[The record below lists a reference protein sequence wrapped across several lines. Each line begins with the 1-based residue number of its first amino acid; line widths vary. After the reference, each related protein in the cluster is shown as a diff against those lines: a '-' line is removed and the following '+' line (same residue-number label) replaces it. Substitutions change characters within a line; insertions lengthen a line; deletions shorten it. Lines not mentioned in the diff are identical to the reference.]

1 MRELALF
8 NVAIDSKLRDCD
20 LVKLRVC
27 DIVQGNRVASRA
39 MVMQQKTQRPVQ
51 FEITEQ
57 TRDTVTAWLTQAKL
71 KADEFLFP
79 SRLYASPHI
88 STRHYGRLVE
98 KWVTSIGLDP
108 SGYGT
113 HSMRRT
119 KATLIYRCTK
129 NLRAV
134 QRLLGHTKR
143 EGTVRYPGIEVDDA
157 LEIAEQTEV

>member
-1 MRELALF
+1 MDPASTSRFVEERQTHRSKSTAKLKEIYAIGTRLQLAHQLRELALF

-39 MVMQQKTQRPVQ
+39 MVMQQKTQSPVQ

-79 SRLYASPHI
+79 S
-88 STRHYGRLVE
+88 
-98 KWVTSIGLDP
+98 
-108 SGYGT
+108 
-113 HSMRRT
+113 
-119 KATLIYRCTK
+119 
-129 NLRAV
+129 
-134 QRLLGHTKR
+134 
-143 EGTVRYPGIEVDDA
+143 
-157 LEIAEQTEV
+157 